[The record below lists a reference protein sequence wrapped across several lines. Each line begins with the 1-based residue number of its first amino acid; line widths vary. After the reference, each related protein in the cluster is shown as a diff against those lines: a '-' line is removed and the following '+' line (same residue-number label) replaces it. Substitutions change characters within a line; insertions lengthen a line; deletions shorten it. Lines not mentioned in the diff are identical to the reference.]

1 MLISIQRE
9 KVRRPIMTEKNNEQQ
24 PGEASFK
31 DEATGQY
38 SRTLNRRKSQRV
50 SMVVGILVL
59 IVIALSFVPVYKYL
73 QALNKP
79 VDATTSTE
87 LPATTSTKTTTT
99 TSKVTETAKSESRA
113 KKAASA
119 SEKKAKA
126 ASQSAAEAS
135 SKAASES
142 TASSS
147 EASSASSSSSESDG
161 NTVKFESGTLYSFA
175 VANGTTPEALY
186 SLNPGLTA
194 SNYSTYYGQD
204 LKVK

>member
-1 MLISIQRE
+1 
-9 KVRRPIMTEKNNEQQ
+9 MTEKNNEQQ
-24 PGEASFK
+24 PWEASFK

-38 SRTLNRRKSQRV
+38 SRTQNRRKSQRV

-79 VDATTSTE
+79 VYATTSTE

-99 TSKVTETAKSESRA
+99 TSKITETAKSKSESRA

-126 ASQSAAEAS
+126 ASQSAAAAS

-142 TASSS
+142 AASS
-147 EASSASSSSSESDG
+147 ESSASSSSSESDG

-194 SNYSTYYGQD
+194 SNYSSYYGQD

>member
-1 MLISIQRE
+1 
-9 KVRRPIMTEKNNEQQ
+9 MTEKNNEQQ
-24 PGEASFK
+24 PWEASFK

-38 SRTLNRRKSQRV
+38 SRTQNRRKSQRV

-113 KKAASA
+113 KKAAS
-119 SEKKAKA
+119 
-126 ASQSAAEAS
+126 QSAAEAS

-142 TASSS
+142 AASSS
-147 EASSASSSSSESDG
+147 EASSSSSSSSESDG

>member
-1 MLISIQRE
+1 
-9 KVRRPIMTEKNNEQQ
+9 MTEKNNEQQ
-24 PGEASFK
+24 PWEASFK

-38 SRTLNRRKSQRV
+38 SRTQNRRKSQRV

-79 VDATTSTE
+79 VDAATSTE

-99 TSKVTETAKSESRA
+99 TSKVTETAKSESA
-113 KKAASA
+113 
-119 SEKKAKA
+119 
-126 ASQSAAEAS
+126 
-135 SKAASES
+135 
-142 TASSS
+142 ASSS

>member
-1 MLISIQRE
+1 MLRSIQRE

-24 PGEASFK
+24 PWEASFK

-38 SRTLNRRKSQRV
+38 SRTQNRRKSQRV

-142 TASSS
+142 AASSS

>member
-1 MLISIQRE
+1 
-9 KVRRPIMTEKNNEQQ
+9 MTEKNNEQQ
-24 PGEASFK
+24 PWEASFK

-38 SRTLNRRKSQRV
+38 SRTQNRRRSQRV

-142 TASSS
+142 AASSS

>member
-1 MLISIQRE
+1 MLGSIQRE

-24 PGEASFK
+24 PWEASFK

-38 SRTLNRRKSQRV
+38 SRTQNRRKSQRV

-142 TASSS
+142 AASSS

>member
-1 MLISIQRE
+1 
-9 KVRRPIMTEKNNEQQ
+9 MTEKNNEQQ
-24 PGEASFK
+24 PWEASFK

-38 SRTLNRRKSQRV
+38 SRTQNRRKSQRV

-99 TSKVTETAKSESRA
+99 TSKITETAKSKSESRA

-126 ASQSAAEAS
+126 ASQSAAAAS

-142 TASSS
+142 AASS
-147 EASSASSSSSESDG
+147 ESSASSSSSESDG

-194 SNYSTYYGQD
+194 SNYSSYYGQD

>member
-1 MLISIQRE
+1 
-9 KVRRPIMTEKNNEQQ
+9 MTEKNNEQQ
-24 PGEASFK
+24 PWEASFK

-38 SRTLNRRKSQRV
+38 SRTQNRRKSQRV

-99 TSKVTETAKSESRA
+99 TSKITETAKSESRA

-142 TASSS
+142 AASSS
-147 EASSASSSSSESDG
+147 EASSSASSSSETDG

>member
-1 MLISIQRE
+1 
-9 KVRRPIMTEKNNEQQ
+9 MTEKNNEQQ
-24 PGEASFK
+24 PWEASFK

-38 SRTLNRRKSQRV
+38 SRTQNRRKSQRV

-142 TASSS
+142 DASSS
-147 EASSASSSSSESDG
+147 EASSASCSSSESDG

>member
-1 MLISIQRE
+1 
-9 KVRRPIMTEKNNEQQ
+9 MTEKNNEQQ
-24 PGEASFK
+24 PWEASFK

-38 SRTLNRRKSQRV
+38 SRTQNRRKSQRV

-142 TASSS
+142 AASSS
-147 EASSASSSSSESDG
+147 EASSASSSSSESDD

>member
-1 MLISIQRE
+1 
-9 KVRRPIMTEKNNEQQ
+9 MTEKNNEQQ
-24 PGEASFK
+24 PWEASFK

-38 SRTLNRRKSQRV
+38 SRTQNRRKSQRV

-99 TSKVTETAKSESRA
+99 TSKVTETTKS
-113 KKAASA
+113 
-119 SEKKAKA
+119 
-126 ASQSAAEAS
+126 AEAS
-135 SKAASES
+135 SKAASE
-142 TASSS
+142 TAASSS

>member
-1 MLISIQRE
+1 
-9 KVRRPIMTEKNNEQQ
+9 MTEKNNEQQ
-24 PGEASFK
+24 PWEASFK

-38 SRTLNRRKSQRV
+38 SRTQNRRKSQRV

-142 TASSS
+142 
-147 EASSASSSSSESDG
+147 DG

>member
-1 MLISIQRE
+1 
-9 KVRRPIMTEKNNEQQ
+9 MTEKNNEQQ
-24 PGEASFK
+24 PWEASFK

-38 SRTLNRRKSQRV
+38 SRTQNRRKSQRV

-87 LPATTSTKTTTT
+87 LPATTSTKTITT

-126 ASQSAAEAS
+126 ASQ
-135 SKAASES
+135 
-142 TASSS
+142 
-147 EASSASSSSSESDG
+147 SASSSSSESDG

>member
-24 PGEASFK
+24 PWEASFK

-38 SRTLNRRKSQRV
+38 SRTQNRRKSQRV

-142 TASSS
+142 AASSS